1 MRSDSR
7 SSTSIAAAVLD
18 DAGGVLERVEIVN
31 ISAGGARLAVEAGWN
46 LPARFT
52 LAIPERDERRACL
65 VRWRLTRA
73 VGVCFAEAAAGRRPG
88 APAAAS
94 ALRLLELEREVLRLL
109 EENRS
114 LTRELALHEVFR
126 FDPFGRRA
134 AGAGV
139 EFARPSEASGGA
151 GQAARAGP
159 DRPVPADAQ
168 GGGAH
173 PEGLRR
179 PSRARIS
186 AESRTQTVVLL
197 GANAPCG
204 DDFRRLCRNSTCAAA
219 ANLLRSS

>member
-18 DAGGVLERVEIVN
+18 DAEGVLERVEIVN
-31 ISAGGARLAVEAGWN
+31 ISAGGARLAVEAGWS

-65 VRWRLTRA
+65 VRWLLTRA

-88 APAAAS
+88 APAAS

-126 FDPFGRRA
+126 FDPFERRA

-139 EFARPSEASGGA
+139 ESPGLQRLP
-151 GQAARAGP
+151 AGP
-159 DRPVPADAQ
+159 GKRPAPAPTARFVPMLKA
-168 GGGAH
+168 
-173 PEGLRR
+173 
-179 PSRARIS
+179 SARIQK
-186 AESRTQTVVLL
+186 A
-197 GANAPCG
+197 
-204 DDFRRLCRNSTCAAA
+204 
-219 ANLLRSS
+219 

>member
-7 SSTSIAAAVLD
+7 SSTLIAAAVLD

-31 ISAGGARLAVEAGWN
+31 ISAGGARLAVAAGWN

-73 VGVCFAEAAAGRRPG
+73 VGMCFAEAAAGRRPG

-109 EENRS
+109 EENMS

-126 FDPFGRRA
+126 FDPFERRA

-139 EFARPSEASGGA
+139 KLPGLQRLPAGLGKRPA
-151 GQAARAGP
+151 
-159 DRPVPADAQ
+159 PVPTARFLPMLKA
-168 GGGAH
+168 
-173 PEGLRR
+173 
-179 PSRARIS
+179 SARIQK
-186 AESRTQTVVLL
+186 T
-197 GANAPCG
+197 
-204 DDFRRLCRNSTCAAA
+204 
-219 ANLLRSS
+219 